1 MYLDNQFE
9 GNLIGIALAWMMM
22 SLLEMK
28 IIASLLLL
36 LPGLTLATSV
46 IVNSTEP
53 TLSEGINC
61 DDGLIVPIWRPYDN
75 LSLGDR
81 VGRGILYTL
90 LMVYL
95 FIGVSIVSDRF
106 MESIEMI
113 TAQEKEITIKDQKT
127 GRNHVVIVKVKK
139 KIAQTAS

>member
-1 MYLDNQFE
+1 MAGLLPVSIR
-9 GNLIGIALAWMMM
+9 GSALA
-22 SLLEMK
+22 
-28 IIASLLLL
+28 AVLLLSVM
-36 LPGLTLATSV
+36 ATTTYAS
-46 IVNSTEP
+46 NATD
-53 TLSEGINC
+53 TFSEGINC

-81 VGRGILYTL
+81 FGRGILYTL

-113 TAQEKEITIKDQKT
+113 TAQEKEVTIKDPKS
-127 GRNHVVIVKVKK
+127 GRN
-139 KIAQTAS
+139 QGRML